1 MPAHATRILPHAS
14 PVTRCKARL
23 SAERC
28 PLPLFP
34 QATVEVNQDG
44 DLCPLDARCDVYL
57 RLTSLSAPPAAALY
71 RDLSPENTPVL
82 AT

>member
-57 RLTSLSAPPAAALY
+57 RLTSLRMRLGAVLY
-71 RDLSPENTPVL
+71 PDLSPENTPL
-82 AT
+82 LTT